1 MILTAWQTCFDIQL
15 CNPVFQFLLITVPLC
30 LLISAFNR
38 SSTIIYPLIF
48 IFERSF
54 VFMVTYVSIFVK
66 ERRRKPYGFMILLKH
81 HKSRREYNKLTL
93 DQQQMVVERMIAA
106 AKEVGHPHNHPLKR
120 VACTQYTQNIRSS
133 LQTVVDTYIAQL
145 NSIQACVKQL
155 VDVLG
160 EKEPES

>member
-38 SSTIIYPLIF
+38 SSTVIYPLIF

-81 HKSRREYNKLTL
+81 HKSRREYSA
-93 DQQQMVVERMIAA
+93 I
-106 AKEVGHPHNHPLKR
+106 
-120 VACTQYTQNIRSS
+120 
-133 LQTVVDTYIAQL
+133 
-145 NSIQACVKQL
+145 
-155 VDVLG
+155 
-160 EKEPES
+160 